1 MPALIWHMAQT
12 MKDVW
17 TSRQYYRFGTIE
29 AQTIRKPIRTAFTS
43 AGWWSSV
50 PRTIMG
56 IIFFGAHSVYF
67 ERLQGVLLADGL
79 TSAREFGGLI
89 DHLISEWEN
98 SNLLVCPTGIEE
110 VYGAYGTDC
119 DTDRQPYFWGKG
131 ALLLKV
137 ADYLIVLISEG
148 QILVS

>member
-1 MPALIWHMAQT
+1 